1 MIRVAAEQFAADSVT
16 YLERVERGEEVWIE
30 RDGQVVA
37 RLVAVAPGKS
47 GEAASETAL
56 SHADDDPAESELA
69 RRFRELRKGNRL
81 DGLSLKE
88 LIEEGRT

>member
-16 YLERVERGEEVWIE
+16 YLARVERGEEVWIE
-30 RDGQVVA
+30 RNGQVVA
-37 RLVAVAPGKS
+37 RLVAVAPGEP
-47 GEAASETAL
+47 GEAASETEM
-56 SHADDDPAESELA
+56 SHADAYPAESDLA

-88 LIEEGRT
+88 LVEEGRT